1 MLTDSL
7 KLNDD
12 KSEFLVIGT
21 PQQLAKV
28 NNHCIRVGDCNVS
41 EVSSARNLGSWLD
54 KTVNGYPYHEIVWF
68 LFLLSL

>member
-28 NNHCIRVGDCNVS
+28 NPPFQHAWVIATS
-41 EVSSARNLGSWLD
+41 QQSPLLETSALG
-54 KTVNGYPYHEIVWF
+54 
-68 LFLLSL
+68 